1 MGLAMNLF
9 ESMSIVRWA
18 LWDVRGTM
26 ACQHVDMS
34 QSHVLHQ
41 NTVIRS
47 QDIVQ
52 LEASKGAFAALRADS
67 RVVTWGDARS
77 GGDASSA
84 PTSWCRQNGDW
95 ERLVDGGIYTG
106 FSFTR
111 KCFLGWRCCGC
122 AKTPGRS
129 IRTLILCSCGVGLP
143 LQQCFLQGR
152 IWDGRDEM
160 GTSWNLQRSKEMT

>member
-1 MGLAMNLF
+1 
-9 ESMSIVRWA
+9 
-18 LWDVRGTM
+18 M

-52 LEASKGAFAALRADS
+52 LEASKGAFSALRADG

-84 PTSWCRQNGDW
+84 PTSWRNGD
-95 ERLVDGGIYTG
+95 
-106 FSFTR
+106 
-111 KCFLGWRCCGC
+111 
-122 AKTPGRS
+122 
-129 IRTLILCSCGVGLP
+129 
-143 LQQCFLQGR
+143 
-152 IWDGRDEM
+152 
-160 GTSWNLQRSKEMT
+160 